1 MPLTIKN
8 IDHETY
14 CSLIAENISVFS
26 TPAWI
31 KMYGDKLQ
39 YSGIYEDGQKLV
51 AGFYYYC
58 DTKAGIPFYHCPPY
72 TPHNGFIY
80 KLSSKNFAAQHGEI
94 KRLLAQAATFFDK
107 LSRKGIVRTSFP
119 CEISDMQPFIW
130 EKFKAISQYTYRI
143 PLEQSIE
150 DIQSKMLAERRN
162 DIKKAIKDGLECEL
176 NYDLGLIKNMNERM
190 FQKKSVSASH
200 VYLEKILSEFACST
214 NSYSYVSR
222 YKGEVI
228 ATVFCIYDATTAYY
242 LLGSND
248 EANKHS
254 GGGALTLW
262 YAIEH
267 AKNTGLKL
275 FDFEGSMIKPI
286 EKYFRGFGG
295 DLIPYYAAVKAPL
308 LLEILL
314 KFQKR
319 ELF

>member
-1 MPLTIKN
+1 M
-8 IDHETY
+8 
-14 CSLIAENISVFS
+14 F
-26 TPAWI
+26 
-31 KMYGDKLQ
+31 GDKLQ
-39 YSGIYEDGQKLV
+39 YGGIYEDGQKLV

-58 DTKAGIPFYHCPPY
+58 DSKAGIPFYHCPPY
-72 TPHNGFIY
+72 TPHNGFVY

-94 KRLLAQAATFFDK
+94 KRFMAQAASFLGK
-107 LSRKGIVRTSFP
+107 LSRKGILRTSFP
-119 CEISDMQPFIW
+119 CELKDMQAFIW
-130 EKFKAISQYTYRI
+130 DKFKVIPQYTYRI
-143 PLEQSIE
+143 SLEQSLE

-162 DIKKAIKDGLECEL
+162 DIKKAVKDGVECEF
-176 NYDLGLIKNMNERM
+176 NYDLGLIKNMNEKM
-190 FQKKSVSASH
+190 FQKKSVSASQ
-200 VYLEKILSEFACST
+200 VYLEKIFSEFACGT

-228 ATVFCIYDATTAYY
+228 ATVFCINDATTAYY

-262 YAIEH
+262 HAIEH
-267 AKNTGLKL
+267 AKNAGLKL
-275 FDFEGSMIKPI
+275 FDFEGSMIKPV

-295 DLIPYYAAVKAPL
+295 ELIPYYSAVKAPL
-308 LLEILL
+308 LLEMLL